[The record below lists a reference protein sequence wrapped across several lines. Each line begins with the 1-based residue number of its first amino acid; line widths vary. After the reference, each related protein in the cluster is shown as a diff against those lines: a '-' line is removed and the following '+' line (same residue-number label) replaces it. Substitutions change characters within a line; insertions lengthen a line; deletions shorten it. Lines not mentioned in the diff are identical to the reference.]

1 LTARGLARK
10 DRAALRSVRSLLAA
24 GFAALALAV
33 AAAAE
38 IDDPRVPRAIPETAP
53 RAVVVA
59 DVADLQSAPTRE
71 SDVVSQALLGWNV
84 RVLEERDG
92 FARIA
97 TPDRYIGWIAR
108 EALAPAPPGAA
119 DAAGAA
125 GGYATAGEI
134 VEVTSPIAF
143 LYRERSVTSFAPV
156 RRAPLGVRL
165 ELTAPEPEEGY
176 FLVRAPDGRE
186 LFVQTG
192 DVRRRDAAAAAP
204 RGTGEEVVATAMGLL
219 GAPYQWGGLTALGV
233 DCSGLVATVYRFHG
247 VDLYRDADLQ
257 MDDPAMLEVERHQL
271 APGDLVFFG
280 ERSITHVGL
289 YAGGGEFVSATTFT
303 RPMVRRDRL
312 DDPYWAPLFRGA
324 RRPR

>member
-1 LTARGLARK
+1 LTVQGTARK
-10 DRAALRSVRSLLAA
+10 DRAALRRLRTALAA
-24 GFAALALAV
+24 GLAALALA
-33 AAAAE
+33 AAAARGE
-38 IDDPRVPRAIPETAP
+38 IDDPRVPRAIPESAP

-59 DVADLQSAPTRE
+59 DVADLQSAPTRD

-84 RVLEERDG
+84 RILEERDG
-92 FARIA
+92 FARLA
-97 TPDRYIGWIAR
+97 TPDRYVGWSAR
-108 EALAPAPPGAA
+108 EALALAPP
-119 DAAGAA
+119 GAA

-165 ELTAPEPEEGY
+165 ELAAPEPEEGY
-176 FLVRAPDGRE
+176 YRVRAPDGRE
-186 LFVQTG
+186 LYVQTG
-192 DVRRRDAAAAAP
+192 DVRRRAAAVAPP
-204 RGTGEEVVATAMGLL
+204 RGTGEEVVATALGFL
-219 GAPYQWGGLTALGV
+219 GAPYQWGGMTASGI
-233 DCSGLVATVYRFHG
+233 DCSGLVAVVYRFHG
-247 VDLYRDADLQ
+247 VELYRDADLQ
-257 MDDPAMLEVERHQL
+257 MDDPAMLVVERHQL

-312 DDPYWAPLFRGA
+312 DDPYWAALYRGA

>member
-1 LTARGLARK
+1 
-10 DRAALRSVRSLLAA
+10 LRLVRSLLAA
-24 GFAALALAV
+24 GFAVLALAV

-59 DVADLQSAPTRE
+59 DVADLQSAPTRD

-108 EALAPAPPGAA
+108 EEIALAPPGAV
-119 DAAGAA
+119 

-143 LYRERSVTSFAPV
+143 LYREPNVTSFAPV

-165 ELTAPEPEEGY
+165 ELAAPEPAEGFY
-176 FLVRAPDGRE
+176 RVRAPDGRE
-186 LFVQTG
+186 LHVQAG
-192 DVRRRDAAAAAP
+192 DVRRRDATAPPP
-204 RGTGEEVVATAMGLL
+204 RGTGEEVVATALGLL

-247 VDLYRDADLQ
+247 VELYRDADLQ
-257 MDDPAMLEVERHQL
+257 MDDPAMLPVERHQL

-312 DDPYWAPLFRGA
+312 DDPYWAPLYRGA

>member
-1 LTARGLARK
+1 LTARRAARK
-10 DRAALRSVRSLLAA
+10 DRAALRRLRTALAA
-24 GFAALALAV
+24 GLAALALA
-33 AAAAE
+33 AAAARGE
-38 IDDPRVPRAIPETAP
+38 IDDPRVPRAIPESAP

-59 DVADLQSAPTRE
+59 DVADLQSAPTRD

-84 RVLEERDG
+84 RILEERDG
-92 FARIA
+92 FARLA
-97 TPDRYIGWIAR
+97 TPDRYTGWIAR
-108 EALAPAPPGAA
+108 EALAPP
-119 DAAGAA
+119 GAA

-143 LYRERSVTSFAPV
+143 LYREPSVTSLAPV

-165 ELTAPEPEEGY
+165 ELAAPEPQEGY
-176 FLVRAPDGRE
+176 YRVRAPDGRE
-186 LFVQTG
+186 LYVQPG
-192 DVRRRDAAAAAP
+192 DVRRRAATALPP
-204 RGTGEEVVATAMGLL
+204 RATGEEVVATALQLL

-247 VDLYRDADLQ
+247 VELYRDADLQ
-257 MDDPAMLEVERHQL
+257 MDDPAMLVVERHQL

-289 YAGGGEFVSATTFT
+289 YAGGGEFVSATTYA

-312 DDPYWAPLFRGA
+312 DDPYWAPLYRGA